1 MAGFLPFSAIYI
13 EISELFAAVW
23 GFNQSYTLYGILS
36 IVFTILL
43 IVTSFITIALTYFQ
57 LAAEDHRWWWRA
69 VSGGGSTGLFIM
81 AKCFHFWSQS
91 KMSGVLQASF
101 FFGYMGVLCYG
112 AVLMLGAIGFLS
124 SMAFVRYIYGNVKI
138 D

>member
-1 MAGFLPFSAIYI
+1 MS
-13 EISELFAAVW
+13 
-23 GFNQSYTLYGILS
+23 GIL
-36 IVFTILL
+36 
-43 IVTSFITIALTYFQ
+43 Q
-57 LAAEDHRWWWRA
+57 
-69 VSGGGSTGLFIM
+69 G
-81 AKCFHFWSQS
+81 
-91 KMSGVLQASF
+91 SF

>member
-1 MAGFLPFSAIYI
+1 MVVGR
-13 EISELFAAVW
+13 W
-23 GFNQSYTLYGILS
+23 GTPPPPRICPRHLHLCFDTWH
-36 IVFTILL
+36 V
-43 IVTSFITIALTYFQ
+43 
-57 LAAEDHRWWWRA
+57 A

-81 AKCFHFWSQS
+81 AKCFLFWNQS

-124 SMAFVRYIYGNVKI
+124 SMAFVRYIYSNVKI

>member
-1 MAGFLPFSAIYI
+1 MVVACRFDFLNAS
-13 EISELFAAVW
+13 SLC
-23 GFNQSYTLYGILS
+23 LS
-36 IVFTILL
+36 FC
-43 IVTSFITIALTYFQ
+43 Y
-57 LAAEDHRWWWRA
+57 HRNSVAPVACSRFA

-124 SMAFVRYIYGNVKI
+124 SMAFVRYIYNNVKI

>member
-1 MAGFLPFSAIYI
+1 LWHS
-13 EISELFAAVW
+13 
-23 GFNQSYTLYGILS
+23 LY
-36 IVFTILL
+36 F
-43 IVTSFITIALTYFQ
+43 FIRI
-57 LAAEDHRWWWRA
+57 A
-69 VSGGGSTGLFIM
+69 VSGGGSTGFFIM